1 MVLRD
6 SVIGSSLGGSFT
18 GVITLGSV
26 HKCFSVFYRSS
37 LDVLLKFPMF
47 GFLKKFD
54 DEGLSKDRFSS
65 TICIV
70 FVDGLKFNRDYD
82 MIFFSSTLTS
92 EHCFFT
98 DFRRISSSNKL
109 VSLFS
114 SYTSFISSSSSSS

>member
-1 MVLRD
+1 MVLRY

-26 HKCFSVFYRSS
+26 HKCFSVFYRSN
-37 LDVLLKFPMF
+37 LDVMLKLPMF

-54 DEGLSKDRFSS
+54 DEGLLKDRFSS
-65 TICIV
+65 TICIY

-82 MIFFSSTLTS
+82 MIFYSSTITS
-92 EHCFFT
+92 EYYFYS
-98 DFRRISSSNKL
+98 DYRRISSSNKL

-114 SYTSFISSSSSSS
+114 SPTSFISSSSS